1 MQNSFLLKKINVYIC
16 REQIKQA
23 IMNKKFKTRLT
34 EYLDSECSD
43 YGLSYRY
50 EWEEDSESVEAYV
63 NNEDYATSVT
73 FKYNEESDNLLIEL
87 SVDNFVETRECDETV
102 KYFWMLIA
110 PKLFK

>member
-50 EWEEDSESVEAYV
+50 EWEEDSEIVEAYV
-63 NNEDYATSVT
+63 KNDDYVTSVM
-73 FKYNEESDNLLIEL
+73 FKYNETEDDLLIEI
-87 SVDNFVETRECDETV
+87 SIDCFYETRESDETV